1 MLALSSI
8 HQHGVCTVAVG
19 GDVGACQG
27 TRPEEGAARPSV
39 AILVSTSLPPSLRTS
54 GHHPCWPGGRAGL
67 GRALGPGCEVTGLL
81 RIQDAGEA
89 PGAVMTDMADQSRRR
104 ARPSLHRPSPSPSSL
119 ASWLLRGL
127 PCHLS
132 TEQQAAPSQKAPWI
146 MTRPCGNCQS
156 RAPSTVTPLSFLDT
170 RGGGVAHRLPAPL
183 GSCYPGRAG
192 LASTR
197 LSFRL
202 SAHSPPP
209 SGPQPRLLTGRPG
222 LRTRPVASA
231 SLGVAGASVL
241 VSSPVILPGAEEG
254 PPRSSWGSPLP
265 HGLAQGLPPSEA
277 ATRPPNGLQ
286 ALFLYRVQHHQHT
299 QSLLG
304 CSLAPQGPSHH

>member
-67 GRALGPGCEVTGLL
+67 GRALGLGCEVTGLL

-89 PGAVMTDMADQSRRR
+89 PGAVMTDVADQSRRR

-156 RAPSTVTPLSFLDT
+156 RAPSTVTPFSFLDT
-170 RGGGVAHRLPAPL
+170 RGGWRI
-183 GSCYPGRAG
+183 
-192 LASTR
+192 AS
-197 LSFRL
+197 
-202 SAHSPPP
+202 
-209 SGPQPRLLTGRPG
+209 
-222 LRTRPVASA
+222 
-231 SLGVAGASVL
+231 
-241 VSSPVILPGAEEG
+241 
-254 PPRSSWGSPLP
+254 
-265 HGLAQGLPPSEA
+265 
-277 ATRPPNGLQ
+277 RPPWAPVTRAVLGLLQ
-286 ALFLYRVQHHQHT
+286 HICPSVCLHTALLLVALSPGYSRGGRV
-299 QSLLG
+299 
-304 CSLAPQGPSHH
+304 CAPGPWRQRLWGWQGRRYL